1 VKILNV
7 SPRVA
12 HPLTSGSRVRI
23 FNLLSRLARH
33 HEIRQF
39 SQARRLDLKRLGFQE
54 EVLHAP
60 NYLERRLTDLAGTM
74 LCEWMESSGFGV
86 PVLSGFPLR
95 LQQPRLLRE
104 WADWADLVMV
114 EFPWQYAHCR
124 AIAGGKPVVLATHN
138 VQATKARS
146 AGRLTLMER
155 PLAACTDWL
164 EREAVLGADFLFA
177 VSEEDRQGLE
187 RQYGIDTAK
196 IAVAPNG
203 ADVELY
209 RPAEDGERQALRAR
223 LGLPP
228 GPLVV
233 FPAAQRQTPI
243 VEALKWVRRTAE
255 LMPEVRFL
263 ITGSYQPTPQIEGNV
278 IFTGFVN
285 GYEDYLRASDA
296 LLCPM
301 AVGGGTKL
309 KMMDSAATGLP
320 IVTFQE
326 TVRGTEFR
334 HGEQV
339 IVVEHN
345 AAALATSLRRVLGDP
360 AEAAR
365 LGAAARKC
373 AVEQYDWN
381 NIADQMSRRLEAV
394 LAAHSVR
401 EGAAVR

>member
-1 VKILNV
+1 MQ
-7 SPRVA
+7 
-12 HPLTSGSRVRI
+12 PLSSGSRVRV
-23 FNLLSRLARH
+23 FNLLSRLAHR

-39 SQARRLDLKRLGFQE
+39 SQARRRDLQRPGFE
-54 EVLHAP
+54 EEALYGP
-60 NYLERRLTDLAGTM
+60 NYLERRQRDLAGTM
-74 LCEWMESSGFGV
+74 LCEWMERFGFGV
-86 PVLSGFPLR
+86 PVLCGLPLR

-124 AIAGGKPVVLATHN
+124 AIARGKPVVLATHN

-146 AGRLTLMER
+146 AGRLSLVER
-155 PLAACTDWL
+155 PIVACTDWL
-164 EREAVLGADFLFA
+164 EREAVLGADFIFA
-177 VSEEDRQGLE
+177 VSEDDRMTLG
-187 RQYGIDTAK
+187 RQYGVDTAK

-223 LGLPP
+223 LRLPE
-228 GPLVV
+228 GPLVF

-263 ITGSYQPTPQIEGNV
+263 ITGAYQETPKIEGNV
-278 IFTGFVN
+278 IFTGFVH
-285 GYEDYLRASDA
+285 GYENYLRAADV
-296 LLCPM
+296 LLCPI

-309 KMMDSAATGLP
+309 KVMDAAATGLP
-320 IVTFQE
+320 IVAFPE
-326 TVRGTEFR
+326 SVRGTEFR

-339 IVVEHN
+339 IVVEHSE
-345 AAALATSLRRVLGDP
+345 AALAAALRRVLGDRD
-360 AEAAR
+360 ESAR

-373 AVEQYDWN
+373 AVEHYDWDH
-381 NIADQMSRRLEAV
+381 IAARMSNRLEAV
-394 LAAHSVR
+394 LAEHSTR